1 MPRRNKVKP
10 SKPHPSAVPES
21 PTPMGTERWKPTM
34 DDRGDVIIPPLPVTR
49 YVPRGTPLS
58 AKIAFSA
65 AVVVLVVAGLLIV
78 YHAHW
83 FPGWEW

>member
-1 MPRRNKVKP
+1 
-10 SKPHPSAVPES
+10 
-21 PTPMGTERWKPTM
+21 M